1 MSVQQQMMPRQARQS
16 PTGTKTNSH
25 RQAFNNAP
33 VSLNASPSSRVNIKR
48 QNMIVIIRSL
58 PMKVYENDCLHYS
71 IYEGRVQ
78 DTISDDGVF
87 LFEGELCI
95 ITLKP
100 PCLYGRIGTKLNHR
114 VYTQEVF
121 DKWKA
126 TSRNLLSLW

>member
-1 MSVQQQMMPRQARQS
+1 MITRIQVLRSEIPTGIRMSVQQQMMPRQARKS
-16 PTGTKTNSH
+16 PTGTKINSH

-58 PMKVYENDCLHYS
+58 PMKVYENDCLYYS

-78 DTISDDGVF
+78 DTISDDGGF

-95 ITLKP
+95 ILT
-100 PCLYGRIGTKLNHR
+100 
-114 VYTQEVF
+114 
-121 DKWKA
+121 
-126 TSRNLLSLW
+126 